1 MRRSG
6 WRARGG
12 GRSHPLG
19 GKVRLRTRLKCTRCA
34 GESRRKRWRRGGA
47 KRVGSEAAHLHR
59 AFRRALHHAR
69 PRADARGACAPLA
82 RRDLG
87 RRVGAER
94 LQRCAWSEKARLSCW
109 FDEARPRGARRTASS
124 SRGGAT
130 TIWFAGSSS
139 SEIATS
145 AGSSFSSATGFGPIC
160 PSAFVSCTACAHAG
174 RRRIR
179 NGADDFELKAR
190 GAGSGADGR

>member
-1 MRRSG
+1 M
-6 WRARGG
+6 
-12 GRSHPLG
+12 G
-19 GKVRLRTRLKCTRCA
+19 GKVRLGHGLNVC
-34 GESRRKRWRRGGA
+34 GVQVSPGGRGGGGGA
-47 KRVGSEAAHLHR
+47 RGGWGPKRLTSTAPFAAPSTTHGRVLTPEV
-59 AFRRALHHAR
+59 LAR
-69 PRADARGACAPLA
+69 PSLGAIS
-82 RRDLG
+82 
-87 RRVGAER
+87 GAE
-94 LQRCAWSEKARLSCW
+94 LAQSACSGSAWSEKARLSCW

-124 SRGGAT
+124 SRGGAA

-139 SEIATS
+139 SEIVTL
-145 AGSSFSSATGFGPIC
+145 AGSSFSSATGFGPICGPIC